1 MSQRDAKKHK
11 MFFSYYELA
20 TICIKTIVREYSL
33 IFNIFITP
41 FILTILMNYSQVL
54 EELFSLENVKFIQ
67 TLINQKILLKQLGNP
82 EKKLRC
88 IHVTGTNGKGSVCAM
103 LSSILASAGYKVG
116 MYTSPHLKKFNERI
130 RINDKLIT
138 DKEIVKLYLKVKP
151 HVTNQTFF
159 EITTSMAFLYFKE
172 KKADFVVL
180 EVGLGGRLDSTNV
193 IKPLISIITNV
204 GIEHTEY
211 LGNTLEEIAYEKSGI
226 IKEGIPVV
234 TAADGPALATIKKIS
249 NEKKSPLT
257 IVNKNKIKI
266 IKGNFNNKKNKNTF
280 LKNNWSFD
288 YGGYENMGLGLMGKF
303 QVYNAAIAIEA
314 VKTLKNNYNI
324 KISKKNVINGLK
336 NAKWAGRLQFSE
348 KNVLIDCAHNPH
360 GFKVLAEELK
370 NFKYRQLIAVMGF
383 SKDKDINSIA
393 GIINPLSDKIILTKS
408 RSEKAADPEI
418 IKKYFSKNP
427 IIINSTKDALNYAKK
442 IAEKNDLILVTGS
455 IYMVGEII

>member
-1 MSQRDAKKHK
+1 
-11 MFFSYYELA
+11 
-20 TICIKTIVREYSL
+20 
-33 IFNIFITP
+33 
-41 FILTILMNYSQVL
+41 
-54 EELFSLENVKFIQ
+54 
-67 TLINQKILLKQLGNP
+67 
-82 EKKLRC
+82 
-88 IHVTGTNGKGSVCAM
+88 
-103 LSSILASAGYKVG
+103 
-116 MYTSPHLKKFNERI
+116 
-130 RINDKLIT
+130 
-138 DKEIVKLYLKVKP
+138 
-151 HVTNQTFF
+151 
-159 EITTSMAFLYFKE
+159 
-172 KKADFVVL
+172 
-180 EVGLGGRLDSTNV
+180 
-193 IKPLISIITNV
+193 
-204 GIEHTEY
+204 
-211 LGNTLEEIAYEKSGI
+211 LEEIAYEKSGI